1 MVGKAAHSEAP
12 RSLLRSAAVDDTGRP
27 REFGPSVSSMAGEDR
42 GNGPTRVNRHR
53 TGAPMIARPS
63 PPQATP
69 TLLDT
74 GQDRRGDW
82 LGTRP
87 RADLQSPVRRMP
99 PPEHL
104 LPVVQQLL
112 TGATDLTASRQLGL
126 SPRTYSRRV
135 SELLEYLGVESRF
148 QAGVEAARRGWLPH
162 PRGASD
168 SGGRGMP
175 VPRMH
180 YDVLATA
187 DGVLRSG

>member
-1 MVGKAAHSEAP
+1 MVGKDVNSEAVRNLRRPAGMDAAGRPWEVGPP
-12 RSLLRSAAVDDTGRP
+12 RSGDGRRNGPVRPNHHAMGVPMITRPSLPALVDGGQSSRGPDWLVSRP
-27 REFGPSVSSMAGEDR
+27 RPDLHG
-42 GNGPTRVNRHR
+42 
-53 TGAPMIARPS
+53 S
-63 PPQATP
+63 P
-69 TLLDT
+69 
-74 GQDRRGDW
+74 RRG
-82 LGTRP
+82 P
-87 RADLQSPVRRMP
+87 Q

-162 PRGASD
+162 QRGASD
-168 SGGRGMP
+168 SGNRAMS
-175 VPRMH
+175 VQRLH
-180 YDVLATA
+180 YDVLAAT